1 MDPRKAGLGPTA
13 FVAGTAQDHS
23 PASQVALGST
33 PAGLPEVLEVWR
45 LAGEADY
52 LIRVVTPDM
61 AAIDRLYRHLT
72 ACLTLK
78 AVTSQLALERVACST
93 ALASSPS
100 AVKRPPWRSAAY
112 PTRP

>member
-1 MDPRKAGLGPTA
+1 
-13 FVAGTAQDHS
+13 
-23 PASQVALGST
+23 
-33 PAGLPEVLEVWR
+33 
-45 LAGEADY
+45 
-52 LIRVVTPDM
+52 M

-78 AVTSQLALERVACST
+78 AVTSQLALDRVACST